1 MLLTKDQIAMSLC
14 ELAKD
19 DYSLLNDM
27 ILDYIS
33 RLDDKDLDGLETYIN
48 KNLNELIWL
57 LC

>member
-14 ELAKD
+14 ELTKD

>member
-19 DYSLLNDM
+19 DYSLLNDI
-27 ILDYIS
+27 ILDYID

-48 KNLNELIWL
+48 KNINELI
-57 LC
+57 

>member
-1 MLLTKDQIAMSLC
+1 MLLNQEQIAMSLC

-19 DYSLLNDM
+19 DYSLLNDI

-33 RLDDKDLDGLETYIN
+33 RLDDNDLDGLESYVN
-48 KNLNELIWL
+48 RNLNELIWL

>member
-1 MLLTKDQIAMSLC
+1 MFLNKRQLAMSLS

-27 ILDYIS
+27 ILDYID
-33 RLDDKDLDGLETYIN
+33 RLDDNEIDGLESYVN
-48 KNLNELIWL
+48 QNLNELIWL